1 MTAARAIQAIEVRLR
16 RAAVRVPAAAGLCLI
31 LACGAGGPIAVAQQD
46 RSGHGSDHADHSSH
60 ADHADHTDH
69 TDHAA
74 AGPDGSSHRAPGA
87 PLYTVDE
94 LTFLQHMIVHHQQA
108 LDMAALVPDRTDR
121 ARFIRFARYIAG
133 AQAAEIAQMQA
144 LLDAARERGVTLPQP
159 LHVDGHAAADPPMH
173 GMLSSRQ
180 MADLADAS
188 GPAFEQLWLEGMI
201 YHHEGA
207 IDMAMARQL
216 AQLES
221 GRRPYGIDVLIEEM
235 LIEQRAE
242 IHQMRTWLREWGY
255 GRRDDAVP

>member
-1 MTAARAIQAIEVRLR
+1 MLAAGAIEVGVRE
-16 RAAVRVPAAAGLCLI
+16 AAGRVLAAAGLCLI
-31 LACGAGGPIAVAQQD
+31 LACAAGGSTAVAQPD
-46 RSGHGSDHADHSSH
+46 RSDRDSDHSGHGGDEDRAGHAGR
-60 ADHADHTDH
+60 
-69 TDHAA
+69 AA
-74 AGPDGSSHRAPGA
+74 AGADGSSHRAPGP
-87 PLYTVDE
+87 PLYTVGE

-108 LDMAALVPDRTDR
+108 LDMAALVPGRSDR

-144 LLDAARERGVTLPQP
+144 LLDAARERGATLPQP
-159 LHVDGHAAADPPMH
+159 LHTDGHAAADPPMH

-201 YHHEGA
+201 HHHEGA
-207 IDMAMARQL
+207 IDMAMAQQL
-216 AQLES
+216 AQLEA
-221 GRRPYGIDVLIEEM
+221 GRRPYGIDVLIEAM

-255 GRRDDAVP
+255 GRHDDVVPRPVLP